1 MNEWKWHITYRPR
14 CHWNTEEKV
23 SVKLKE
29 VYWTVPSGENDEQNP
44 LALSFQDLIEEKKKI
59 IEYKEIAAKMDGM
72 CQWLTED

>member
-23 SVKLKE
+23 SLNLKE
-29 VYWTVPSGENDEQNP
+29 VYWTVPSGENDEQKP
-44 LALSFQDLIEEKKKI
+44 LALSFKNLIEEKEKSIEDKEVAVKI
-59 IEYKEIAAKMDGM
+59 DGM